1 MQLVPVLEIRHA
13 KCVHT
18 EHKNAFVDHVVSE
31 DPIETVSRW
40 VDNDIKRIHF
50 VDVDAIES
58 GEPVNVDL
66 LTSIK
71 QQYPDVE
78 VQVIGGISCVDSAF
92 IWMDAGADFLVLN
105 GKSIRQKDLLLD
117 ICVEFPEK
125 VLVEIGSRHGVVG
138 MGEGEPTFQLISLA
152 KQLAEDGV
160 VGLLVTEVPAKGHVN
175 SMNLLSVNQ
184 LAQGVE
190 LPIFANGGVEKLADL
205 KLLLENHA
213 EKLTGVLLGKVVHQ
227 EGFCLNQ
234 AQQMLK
240 EYQQSA

>member
-13 KCVHT
+13 RCVHT

-31 DPIETVSRW
+31 DPIETVGSW
-40 VDNDIKRIHF
+40 VNKGIKRIHF

-66 LTSIK
+66 LYDIK
-71 QQYPDVE
+71 ERYPDILI
-78 VQVIGGISCVDSAF
+78 QVIGGIACVDSAF

-105 GKSIRQKDLLLD
+105 GKAIRRKDLLLD

-125 VLVEIGSRHGVVG
+125 VLVEIGSRQGAVG
-138 MGEGEPTFQLISLA
+138 MGDGEPTSQIILLA

-160 VGLLVTEVPAKGHVN
+160 VGLLVTEVPSEGHVN

-184 LAQGVE
+184 LSHGVE

-205 KLLLENHA
+205 KLLLDNHA

-227 EGFCLNQ
+227 ESFCLHQ
-234 AQQMLK
+234 AQQLLT
-240 EYQQSA
+240 EYQVSA